1 MPKFR
6 TFLKGTN
13 KIVDVEKSE
22 NDSINPNHYIFGVIE
37 TIEYLKAKLT
47 PEEYRGFLKGNVLKY
62 VSREAEKNGLE
73 DLKKDKWYLDKLIEF
88 ENDRKL
94 SSIEAIE
101 ISGDL
106 QATYAPKIKMTKK
119 ESEMLKSL
127 KRLPRIDVGIVDYS
141 GREPRVLLSN
151 EFKFVDAWLNMEL
164 IEVSDD

>member
-1 MPKFR
+1 M
-6 TFLKGTN
+6 TFEESN
-13 KIVDVEKSE
+13 VEKSE
-22 NDSINPNHYIFGVIE
+22 KDNINTNHYVFGGIE

-94 SSIEAIE
+94 S
-101 ISGDL
+101 
-106 QATYAPKIKMTKK
+106 TKIKMTKN
-119 ESEMLKSL
+119 ESDMLKKL
-127 KRLPRIDVGIVDYS
+127 KRAPQIGVGIVDYS
-141 GREPRVLLSN
+141 GREPKVLLSN
-151 EFKFVDAWLNMEL
+151 EFKFVDAWLRPEL